1 MTTTKSPTEIFAEQ
15 SRRLLPGEIFAQRA
29 EALANQLKSNP
40 YMDAFAKTV
49 VSVGG
54 PLYLAMEGY
63 ERYMQARNAR
73 TAQRVNR
80 VNRNPSSRSGRREL

>member
-1 MTTTKSPTEIFAEQ
+1 MTTTKSPAEIFAEQ

-40 YMDAFAKTV
+40 YMDTFTKTV

-63 ERYMQARNAR
+63 ERYMQANAR
-73 TAQRVNR
+73 TARQRVR
-80 VNRNPSSRSGRREL
+80 INRNPSSRSARREL